1 MKKLFPDFDL
11 QETRP
16 CKRDA
21 DLVQTWQY
29 RTERRRD
36 NFRLGKFKTF

>member
-11 QETRP
+11 QENRP

-21 DLVQTWQY
+21 DLVQSWQY
-29 RTERRRD
+29 KTELRRD
-36 NFRLGKFKTF
+36 NFKVGKFKTF